1 MPFQYPRFSVYFV
14 ISVSMDFISVS
25 LVLFS
30 VSLILFLLHYSLIHT
45 FACKLFNQVFMKKIF
60 SDPSSWIGLLLVA
73 AAMILGSCQKDE
85 YSPVSATKQLR
96 GILIAINSEREQES
110 NLLDNR
116 EFVAGISAF
125 GNESQAIIPCQTK
138 RVKGKTY
145 LFIEADMPD
154 IKNMKFSNDRKQG
167 TATTEI
173 TLKVNKEKVG
183 LKCYFQYKDD
193 SKPPMITGSKT
204 SIILE
209 SITLNKKTV
218 KRNGKTVIGG
228 NLVFPLQMDDK
239 GKLQ

>member
-1 MPFQYPRFSVYFV
+1 
-14 ISVSMDFISVS
+14 
-25 LVLFS
+25 
-30 VSLILFLLHYSLIHT
+30 
-45 FACKLFNQVFMKKIF
+45 
-60 SDPSSWIGLLLVA
+60 
-73 AAMILGSCQKDE
+73 
-85 YSPVSATKQLR
+85 
-96 GILIAINSEREQES
+96 
-110 NLLDNR
+110 
-116 EFVAGISAF
+116 
-125 GNESQAIIPCQTK
+125 
-138 RVKGKTY
+138 
-145 LFIEADMPD
+145 MPD

-204 SIILE
+204 SITLE

-239 GKLQ
+239 GKLH

>member
-96 GILIAINSEREQES
+96 GILIAINTEREQES
-110 NLLDNR
+110 NLLDNK

-173 TLKVNKEKVG
+173 TLKVNKEKVD

-204 SIILE
+204 SITLE

-228 NLVFPLQMDDK
+228 NLVCPLQMDDK
-239 GKLQ
+239 GKLH